1 MLVEMQNGSFLCF
14 RSSLFFCLLHFKYK
28 RVSQWQGMTKRL
40 GTKRG
45 VLGDAGRQIEQ
56 GIEWL

>member
-1 MLVEMQNGSFLCF
+1 MAV
-14 RSSLFFCLLHFKYK
+14 FCVLEAHYFSVYYISNT

-45 VLGDAGRQIEQ
+45 VLGDAGRQREQ